1 MKELKKSLRS
11 GSEAHFDQIFLCGDF
26 NLPNINW
33 TTGTATTNDAIYNCF
48 TKLMHDNYLWQLVDF
63 PTRNKNV
70 LDLTLSNAPEKVKEI
85 HGFEDIIS
93 TDHKLI
99 SFTLDFNI
107 PKKNKVKRNVFDYKR
122 DDWNAVNE
130 ALVQIPWHLAFCH
143 GDIDASLAKLV

>member
-1 MKELKKSLRS
+1 MFSSYYHRLRIHRCATELKKSMRS
-11 GSEAHFDQIFLCGDF
+11 GSEAHFDQMFLCGDF

-48 TKLMHDNYLWQLVDF
+48 TKLMHDNYLVDF
-63 PTRNKNV
+63 PTRNENV
-70 LDLTLSNAPEKVKEI
+70 LHLILSNAPEKVKDI

-107 PKKNKVKRNVFDYKR
+107 PKKKK
-122 DDWNAVNE
+122 
-130 ALVQIPWHLAFCH
+130 
-143 GDIDASLAKLV
+143 